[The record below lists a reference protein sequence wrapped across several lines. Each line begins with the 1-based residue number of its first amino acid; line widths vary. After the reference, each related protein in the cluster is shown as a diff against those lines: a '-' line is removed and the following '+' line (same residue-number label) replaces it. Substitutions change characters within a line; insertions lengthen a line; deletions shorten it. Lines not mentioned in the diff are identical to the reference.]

1 MASMEAQ
8 VLIRVVPSYA
18 RGLPISPPPP
28 RFELSAKPLF
38 RSSPLR
44 STASRPAAASTEKP
58 RASAIMEA
66 SGFDSEGREFK
77 NAEEMWGEE
86 IGKEGDV
93 HKRKEWYRQGVGYWE
108 GVEATADGVLGGY
121 AHVNDADIKGS
132 EAFLKMLLAERFPD
146 GGRGRNLVALDCG
159 SGIGRVTK
167 NLLIRFFTEVDLLEP
182 VSHFLEAA
190 RESLVPE
197 SGLAIENKTTNFFC
211 VPLQEFTPDV
221 GRYDVIWIQWCIGHL
236 ADDDF
241 VSFFMRAKAGLKP
254 GGLFVLKENI
264 ARSGFVLDKEDR
276 SITRSDTY
284 FKELFHRCGLHIF
297 KSKDQRGLP
306 EELFAVKMYA
316 LTPDAPKRVHNTRA
330 RAQPNRPG
338 IIK

>member
-1 MASMEAQ
+1 MASHGSL
-8 VLIRVVPSYA
+8 VSTRVQPSCA
-18 RGLPISPPPP
+18 RSLGVSSPQT
-28 RFELSAKPLF
+28 RFEPSAKPLF
-38 RSSPLR
+38 RHFPLR
-44 STASRPAAASTEKP
+44 STASRPAAALTEKL
-58 RASAIMEA
+58 RASGIMEG

-77 NAEEMWGEE
+77 SAEEMWTEE

-108 GVEATADGVLGGY
+108 KGVEATTNGVLGGY

-132 EAFLKMLLAERFPD
+132 EAFLKMLLAECFPG
-146 GGRGRNLVALDCG
+146 GGRDRDLVALDCG

-167 NLLIRFFTEVDLLEP
+167 NLLIRFFSEKL
-182 VSHFLEAA
+182 

-197 SGLAIENKTTNFFC
+197 SGTAIENKATNFFC

-241 VSFFMRAKAGLKP
+241 VSFFMRAKQNIFQAGLKP
-254 GGLFVLKENI
+254 GGLFILKENT

-297 KSKDQRGLP
+297 KSKDQWGLP

-330 RAQPNRPG
+330 KAQANRPG

>member
-1 MASMEAQ
+1 MAPMEAQ

-146 GGRGRNLVALDCG
+146 GGRGRSLVALDCG

-197 SGLAIENKTTNFFC
+197 SGLAIENKATNFFC

-241 VSFFMRAKAGLKP
+241 VSFFMRAKVSQLLSP
-254 GGLFVLKENI
+254 
-264 ARSGFVLDKEDR
+264 
-276 SITRSDTY
+276 
-284 FKELFHRCGLHIF
+284 
-297 KSKDQRGLP
+297 
-306 EELFAVKMYA
+306 
-316 LTPDAPKRVHNTRA
+316 
-330 RAQPNRPG
+330 
-338 IIK
+338 